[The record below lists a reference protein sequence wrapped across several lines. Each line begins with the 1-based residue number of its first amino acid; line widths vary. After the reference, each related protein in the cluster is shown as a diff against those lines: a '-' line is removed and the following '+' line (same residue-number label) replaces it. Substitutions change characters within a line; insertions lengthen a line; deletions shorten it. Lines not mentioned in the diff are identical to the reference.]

1 MLIFECFL
9 STSLNE
15 DKLWKQNRPK
25 SQNWPM
31 HENAFDCSFS
41 SSTIVLVLAL
51 AYGLYCKY
59 WTQNIPLMLHTHTH
73 CLAGFICVCESG
85 IGSMFVTHPTAAGT
99 IVLDCWCRGNSEPA
113 TPVTDSRAGR
123 ANGAARVCAGHR
135 ASAAAGGIRGHPLP
149 ASGLNT
155 RFSDRLERTAET
167 SCEWV
172 WRERAT
178 LSRHASLDGPP
189 LSRLWACASLARHQT
204 PAPLAGTR
212 AALFERFRAE
222 RLLKTS
228 ARSVRRR
235 YLSFSYVFI
244 RCIRRI
250 VQPKI

>member
-1 MLIFECFL
+1 
-9 STSLNE
+9 
-15 DKLWKQNRPK
+15 
-25 SQNWPM
+25 
-31 HENAFDCSFS
+31 
-41 SSTIVLVLAL
+41 
-51 AYGLYCKY
+51 
-59 WTQNIPLMLHTHTH
+59 
-73 CLAGFICVCESG
+73 
-85 IGSMFVTHPTAAGT
+85 MFVTHPTAAGT

-123 ANGAARVCAGHR
+123 ADGAARVCAGHR

-172 WRERAT
+172 WRERPT

-212 AALFERFRAE
+212 AAPFERLRAE
-222 RLLKTS
+222 RLPKTS
-228 ARSVRRR
+228 ARSVRSR

-250 VQPKI
+250 VQPKIWILSSFTQSSPPLSPHQDGHHRAEEALKSSCPCDSSSLSHALCEKHTNVSYYLINSLDAWWSYSTFVSYKFNLYIF